1 MTLARRIPILPT
13 IIVAA
18 AIATM
23 IGLGI
28 WQLGRMQEKEAL
40 IARYA
45 AAASDSAELSAFPLG
60 YEREH
65 LYRRTPFDCEEVVGW
80 NAISGRNARGRAGYV
95 HLARCYIEGVYTFD
109 APRVTAEVVLGWS
122 RDPSLQPDWAGG
134 ALTGTI
140 APGGEAGWRIVADPP
155 LAGLEANAAPDPADT
170 PNNHLAYAGQ
180 WFFFALSALVIY
192 VLALRKRGR

>member
-1 MTLARRIPILPT
+1 MSLARRIPIIPT

-40 IARYA
+40 IARYQ
-45 AAASDSAELSAFPLG
+45 AASATAAPLAVLPADPLAN
-60 YEREH
+60 
-65 LYRRTPFDCEEVVGW
+65 LYRRVAFTCTEVTAW
-80 NAISGRNARGRAGYV
+80 NAVSGRNARGQAGYV
-95 HLARCYIEGVYTFD
+95 HIATCPD
-109 APRVTAEVVLGWS
+109 AEVVLGWS
-122 RDPSLQPDWAGG
+122 RDPSLEPDWAGG
-134 ALTGTI
+134 ELTGTI
-140 APGGEAGWRIVADPP
+140 DPGGQAGWRIVADPP

-180 WFFFALSALVIY
+180 WFFFALSALIIY

>member
-1 MTLARRIPILPT
+1 MSRAHRIPIIATL
-13 IIVAA
+13 IVAA

-40 IARYA
+40 IARYQA
-45 AAASDSAELSAFPLG
+45 AATSAETLAALPADPLAN
-60 YEREH
+60 
-65 LYRRTPFDCEEVVGW
+65 LYRRVAFTCTGVTAW
-80 NAISGRNARGRAGYV
+80 NAISGRNARGQAGYV
-95 HLARCYIEGVYTFD
+95 HIASCPG
-109 APRVTAEVVLGWS
+109 AEVVLGWS
-122 RDPSLQPDWAGG
+122 RDPSLVPDWAGG

-140 APGGEAGWRIVADPP
+140 DPGGVAGWRIVADPP

>member
-1 MTLARRIPILPT
+1 MSAVRRIPVIPT
-13 IIVAA
+13 VIVAV

-40 IARYA
+40 IARYQ
-45 AAASDSAELSAFPLG
+45 AASTSSEALATLPADPLSQ
-60 YEREH
+60 
-65 LYRRTPFDCEEVVGW
+65 LYRRVAFTCTGVTAW
-80 NAISGRNARGRAGYV
+80 NAISGRNARDQAGYV
-95 HLARCYIEGVYTFD
+95 HIATCPD
-109 APRVTAEVVLGWS
+109 AEVVLGWS

-134 ALTGTI
+134 EVTGTI